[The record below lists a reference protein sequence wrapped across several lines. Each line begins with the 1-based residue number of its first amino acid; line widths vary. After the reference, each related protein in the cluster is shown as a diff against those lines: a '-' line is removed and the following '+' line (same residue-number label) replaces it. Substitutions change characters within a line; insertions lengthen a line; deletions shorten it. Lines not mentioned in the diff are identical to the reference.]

1 MPRLHPPRLLRG
13 PRRFAARGLTLVE
26 MMVAMA
32 IGMVLVVG
40 LSTVFVNSS
49 VARNE
54 IELSADVIENGQYA
68 LVALSREL
76 AQTGF
81 YGTLVTPAGGNVDP
95 CSTDT
100 AVWATSL
107 TTYAVGLN
115 NNDADPACL
124 ARKPGTDA
132 IFIQRASTCT
142 TTEAG
147 VGCAEE
153 AGQAYLQVSE
163 CGMEYSLIPY
173 VIARANDP
181 ALALQTKACDGTRA
195 PMRRM
200 VRRFYYVSPA
210 NVLSS
215 VDITPAGVAAPVA
228 LVENI
233 EQLQIEYAVD
243 VDGDGTPD
251 AFSATPADW
260 TLVIGARLWLLARSS
275 TISRNGSAA
284 LTFQMSDT
292 RFDVPETTLNFK
304 RRVYSTFVSFL
315 SPKSRR
321 ES

>member
-1 MPRLHPPRLLRG
+1 
-13 PRRFAARGLTLVE
+13 
-26 MMVAMA
+26 MMVAMV
-32 IGMVLVVG
+32 IGMVLVAG

-68 LVALSREL
+68 LVTLSRDL

-81 YGTLVTPAGGNVDP
+81 YGTLVTPAGGNVDA

-107 TTYAVGLN
+107 TAYAVGLN
-115 NNDADPACL
+115 NADADPPCL

-132 IFIQRASTCT
+132 IFVQRASTCT
-142 TTEAG
+142 TTDAG
-147 VGCAEE
+147 VGCAEDATE
-153 AGQAYLQVSE
+153 GYLQVSE

-173 VIARANDP
+173 VVARGNDP
-181 ALALQTKACDGTRA
+181 AMALQTKACDGTRA
-195 PMRRM
+195 PKRRM
-200 VRRFYYVSPA
+200 VRRFYYVSPT

-215 VDITPAGVAAPVA
+215 VDITPSGVRAPVA
-228 LVENI
+228 LVDNI

-260 TLVIGARLWLLARSS
+260 TLVIGARVWLLARSAA
-275 TISRNGSAA
+275 TSRNGSAA
-284 LTFQMSDT
+284 LGFDMSDT
-292 RFDVPETTLNFK
+292 RFDVPQATLDFK
-304 RRVYSTFVSFL
+304 RRVYSTYIAFL